1 MKNLTQMSENKIN
14 IIGKLLDLTTA
25 EGKLSDGRNYERA
38 TMTVRVNQIYN
49 NNQEISEIP
58 ISVFATQFTKNNAVN
73 PAYDNL
79 QRLKAMKTVQG
90 YGESGADVVRIT
102 GATISENNFVAK
114 SGNLISGWQIRSS
127 FVNNANKAQDIA
139 SFNIDIF
146 ILDMHSELNSEGD
159 ETGRLIV
166 KGAIVQYGGV
176 VDVLEFVVEGADRVN
191 YVERNWNINDT
202 VNIGGRIRVTSRED
216 TRPASTSSWGEELP
230 ETTTR
235 MIRELVI
242 TRGSDEPYE
251 EDFAYDP
258 DEIKKG
264 FNVRKAKIEQMQVDA
279 KNAAGR
285 GTAKT
290 ASAQQ
295 TSSKYS
301 WE

>member
-14 IIGKLLDLTTA
+14 IVGKLLDVVVA
-25 EGKLSDGRNYERA
+25 DGKLGDGRYYERA
-38 TMTVRVNQIYN
+38 TMTVRVNQTYN
-49 NNQEISEIP
+49 DNQEISEIP
-58 ISVFATQFTKNNAVN
+58 ISVFATQYTKNNTIN
-73 PAYDNL
+73 PAYENL
-79 QRLKAMKTVQG
+79 QHLKAMKTVQG
-90 YGESGADVVRIT
+90 YGEAEADVVRIS
-102 GATISENNFVAK
+102 GASISENNFVAK
-114 SGNLISGWQIRSS
+114 SGNLINGWQIRSS
-127 FVNNANKAQDIA
+127 FINKAGQVQDIA

-146 ILDMHSELNSEGD
+146 ILDMHSELNSEGE

-176 VDVLEFVVEGADRVN
+176 VDVLEFVVEGADRIN

-202 VNIGGRIRVTSRED
+202 VNIGGRIRVTSKED

-242 TRGSDEPYE
+242 TRGSDEPFE

-258 DEIKKG
+258 AEIKKG

-285 GTAKT
+285 GAAKT
-290 ASAQQ
+290 AATQQ